1 MQLFVTLAAID
12 NLGTMLEGGRERGR
26 ERGRGRKRAD
36 MQRSNNEKKA
46 TALMR
51 LLSHSAPSL
60 FQQLLAK
67 ITAYISIIYTLK
79 TMKQYNAGLI

>member
-12 NLGTMLEGGRERGR
+12 NLGTMLEGGRERRR

-36 MQRSNNEKKA
+36 VQRSNNEKKT

-51 LLSHSAPSL
+51 LLSRSAPSF

-67 ITAYISIIYTLK
+67 IMVYISIIYTLK
-79 TMKQYNAGLI
+79 TMKQYNASLI